1 MASEEIREV
10 TRIGRADG
18 QWGCKCPHCDRSMFF
33 SEDTIEEVRGSQYQH
48 TARLSIISEQRC
60 NGWLEV
66 STTAKYSR
74 IMFDQGEE

>member
-1 MASEEIREV
+1 MASEEILEV

-18 QWGCKCPHCDRSMFF
+18 QWGC
-33 SEDTIEEVRGSQYQH
+33 
-48 TARLSIISEQRC
+48 
-60 NGWLEV
+60 NGHLVV

>member
-1 MASEEIREV
+1 
-10 TRIGRADG
+10 
-18 QWGCKCPHCDRSMFF
+18 MFF

-48 TARLSIISEQRC
+48 TARLTFISEQRC
-60 NGWLEV
+60 NGHLVV